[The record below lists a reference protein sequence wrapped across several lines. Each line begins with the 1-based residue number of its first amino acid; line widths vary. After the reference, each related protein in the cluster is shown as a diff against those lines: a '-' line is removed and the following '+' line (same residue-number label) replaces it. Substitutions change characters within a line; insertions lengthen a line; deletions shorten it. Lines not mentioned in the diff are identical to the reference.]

1 MKLFAYA
8 IVLCLAAVAP
18 LQGQELTT
26 RADSLA
32 RELQLLR
39 VQVDSL
45 QRLLYQ
51 MIRESHDTVQV
62 VDELAALRAAARAAA
77 ENARPGIDS
86 VSTQRSRTQN
96 LSALNPEISV
106 SGDVVAH
113 FTAPADE
120 RNRVGAT
127 PREFEFSFQS
137 ALDPHTRTKIFAAY
151 EEELPIAGTPEGGH
165 EDHGTGDAEAADE
178 GGHGDGSFHVE
189 EAYAYWVGL
198 PGSIGLKAGKFRQE
212 IGLYNRWHTHA
223 LWEVDRPLPAVA
235 FLGHDGLIQTGIGL
249 TLPTLTTGPG
259 TQTVVLEAT
268 SAANEAMFE
277 HGGDFSLLGRLQS
290 FWDLST
296 STYFQFG
303 VTGIHGENRDESLEA
318 RLLGL
323 DVAFRWAPPNRALY
337 QAFHLKGEW
346 YFSERQEAGEALRR
360 QGGYAQANYRLNRR
374 LIVGV
379 RGDYLGG
386 AEESPDIYQFV
397 PSLTWWQSEWLYL
410 RLQYNHLKHQGES
423 VNHSVLL
430 QLVWAMGP
438 HKHETY

>member
-1 MKLFAYA
+1 VKLFPLA
-8 IVLCLAAVAP
+8 IVLCLTTAMQVE
-18 LQGQELTT
+18 GQELRT
-26 RADSLA
+26 RADSLEQ
-32 RELQLLR
+32 ELRLLR

-45 QRLLYQ
+45 QRLLEEL
-51 MIRESHDTVQV
+51 IRESRDTADV

-77 ENARPGIDS
+77 EETRSGVDS
-86 VSTQRSRTQN
+86 AATQRSRTQN

-113 FTAPADE
+113 ITAPTDE

-137 ALDPHTRTKIFAAY
+137 ALDPYTRTKIFAAY
-151 EEELPIAGTPEGGH
+151 EEELPIAGMPEAGH
-165 EDHGTGDAEAADE
+165 DDHAEEGEED
-178 GGHGDGSFHVE
+178 GGHGAGSFHVE

-223 LWEVDRPLPAVA
+223 LWEVDRPLPSVA
-235 FLGHDGLIQTGIGL
+235 FLGHDGLIQTGIGI

-268 SAANEAMFE
+268 SATNEAMFE

-296 STYFQFG
+296 STYLQLGATG
-303 VTGIHGENRDESLEA
+303 VYGENRDESFES

-323 DVAFRWAPPNRALY
+323 DFAFRWAPPNRALY
-337 QAFHLKGEW
+337 QSFHLKGEW
-346 YFSERQEAGEALRR
+346 YLSEQREAGEAVTR

-374 LIVGV
+374 LILGL
-379 RGDYLGG
+379 RGDYLGSV
-386 AEESPDIYQFV
+386 EETPDIFQLV
-397 PSLTWWQSEWLYL
+397 PSLTWWQSEWVYL
-410 RLQYNHLKHQGES
+410 RLQYNHLKHQGEG
-423 VNHSVLL
+423 VNHSLLL
-430 QLVWAMGP
+430 QLVWAIGP

>member
-1 MKLFAYA
+1 MKLVPLA
-8 IVLCLAAVAP
+8 IAFCLATISQVE
-18 LQGQELTT
+18 GQELST
-26 RADSLA
+26 RADSLE
-32 RELQLLR
+32 REIQLLR

-45 QRLLYQ
+45 QQLLEQ
-51 MIRESHDTVQV
+51 LIRDSRDTAEV
-62 VDELAALRAAARAAA
+62 VDELSALRAAARAAA
-77 ENARPGIDS
+77 GETRSGVDS
-86 VSTQRSRTQN
+86 AATQRSRTQN

-113 FTAPADE
+113 FTAPADG

-137 ALDPHTRTKIFAAY
+137 ALDPYTRTKIFAAY
-151 EEELPIAGTPEGGH
+151 EEELPIAGYPEAGH
-165 EDHGTGDAEAADE
+165 EDDGDAAEE

-198 PGSIGLKAGKFRQE
+198 PGAIGLKAGKFRQE

-223 LWEVDRPLPAVA
+223 LWEVDRPLPSVA
-235 FLGHDGLIQTGIGL
+235 FLGHDGLIQTGIGV
-249 TLPTLTTGPG
+249 TFPTLTTGPG
-259 TQTVVLEAT
+259 TQTFVLEAT
-268 SAANEAMFE
+268 SATNEAMFE
-277 HGGDFSLLGRLQS
+277 HGGDFSLLGRMQS
-290 FWDLST
+290 FWDLSS
-296 STYFQFG
+296 STYFQVGAAG
-303 VTGIHGENRDESLEA
+303 VYGENRDETLES

-323 DVAFRWAPPNRALY
+323 DFAFRWAPPNRTLY
-337 QAFHLKGEW
+337 QALHIKGEW
-346 YFSERQEAGEALRR
+346 YFSEKNEAGATLSR

-374 LIVGV
+374 LILGV
-379 RGDYLGG
+379 RGDYLGSV
-386 AEESPDIYQFV
+386 EDTPDIFQLV

-410 RLQYNHLKHQGES
+410 RLQYNHLKHQSEN